1 MAVTRS
7 KHSLSDIRGLVRDL
21 PKILIGIRV
30 THVKVT
36 SQVEKLRNTFW
47 SHFANAFY
55 KKAYLNYVK
64 KAAGGVDDYG
74 VKWKKLSPATLK
86 RRAKMR
92 LAKTVA
98 GRSKVST
105 AKDLILVRTG
115 RLRDSFKPGRLS
127 GSSYTPSTSDQV
139 FELKRGR
146 IKLGSKV
153 PYADHQ
159 DEKRPLLGAEDMLI
173 EDALDEAQKAL
184 IKELGILV
192 R

>member
-7 KHSLSDIRGLVRDL
+7 KYSLSDIRGLVRDL
-21 PKILIGIRV
+21 PKILIGVRV
-30 THVKVT
+30 TGVKVT
-36 SQVEKLRNTFW
+36 AQVEKLRNAFW
-47 SHFANAFY
+47 SHFANSFY
-55 KKAYLNYVK
+55 KKAHLNYIK

-92 LAKTVA
+92 LAKVVA
-98 GRSKVST
+98 GRNKASS
-105 AKDLILVRTG
+105 AKELILVRTG

-139 FELKRGR
+139 FELKRGQ
-146 IKLGSKV
+146 ISLGSKV

-159 DEKRPLLGAEDMLI
+159 DEKRPLLGDEDKLI
-173 EDALDEAQKAL
+173 EDALNEAQKAL
-184 IKELGILV
+184 LKELGILV